1 MKEKT
6 VFLFDLDSTVTKE
19 EILPMIAKKID
30 KEQEMRELTE
40 QTMMGILNF
49 RESFISRVELLK
61 EILVS
66 DVADNIAQISLS
78 EKIVEFIQKNKSNCY
93 IVTGNLDVWIIKLM
107 KNMGMENNFF
117 SSNADVKNE
126 HITNITKILSKEKVL
141 HNFKDYKVVAIGDGS
156 NDRAMLENADIAIGY
171 GGVRKIA
178 PSLLQVIDY
187 AIYDEDKLVEMLNRL
202 K

>member
-78 EKIVEFIQKNKSNCY
+78 EKIIEFIQGNKSNCY

-107 KNMGMENNFF
+107 ENIGMENNFF

-126 HITNITKILSKEKVL
+126 HITNITKILSKEEVL

>member
-49 RESFISRVELLK
+49 RESFMSRVELLK

-78 EKIVEFIQKNKSNCY
+78 EKIVEFIQENKSNCY

-107 KNMGMENNFF
+107 ENIGMENNFF

-126 HITNITKILSKEKVL
+126 HITNITKILSKEEVL

-171 GGVRKIA
+171 GGVRKIS